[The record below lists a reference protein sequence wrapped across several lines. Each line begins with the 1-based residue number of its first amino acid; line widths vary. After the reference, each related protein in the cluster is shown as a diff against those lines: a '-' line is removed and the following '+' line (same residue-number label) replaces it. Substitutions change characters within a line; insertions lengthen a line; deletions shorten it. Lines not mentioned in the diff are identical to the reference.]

1 VDVIGAN
8 IMSLSDLAIR
18 QAKEGPKLRKLSDGG
33 GLQLWIKP
41 NGSKLWC
48 LAYRGTDG
56 KQKKYSIGPYPTVTL
71 QEARNKREE
80 AKRLL
85 LAGLDPVTHNRTEK
99 ANKAIAEAN
108 NAANTFAAIAA
119 ELLDK
124 KRREGKAPN
133 TIGKR
138 EWLYSLAGEAFGK
151 RPIADITSPEVLKA
165 LRVVEGKGHLET
177 ARRMRS
183 AIGEVFRYAIATQ
196 RASHDPTFA
205 LRGALA
211 EPKVE
216 HRAAILEPE
225 AIGALLRAI
234 DGFNGQPT
242 TVAALKLMAILF
254 PRPGELRQAEWKE
267 FDLER
272 AVWTIPAARMKMR
285 REHRVPLPRQAIAV
299 LESLLPLSGNQ
310 TLVLPSTVSVK
321 RPMSENTINS
331 ALRRMGFKKEEMT
344 AHGFRAMATT
354 FLNESGKFSRD
365 AIDRA
370 LSHQEPNAVRR
381 AYVRSDH
388 WEERVRMAAWWADKL
403 DTLRDG
409 GKVVAF
415 PKAGA

>member
-1 VDVIGAN
+1 
-8 IMSLSDLAIR
+8 MSLSDLAIR

-108 NAANTFAAIAA
+108 NAANTFASIAA
-119 ELLDK
+119 DLLDK
-124 KRREGKAPN
+124 KRREGKASN

-138 EWLYSLAGEAFGK
+138 EWLYGLAGDAFGK

-216 HRAAILEPE
+216 HRAAILEPQ

-242 TVAALKLMAILF
+242 TIAALKLMAILF

-310 TLVLPSTVSVK
+310 TLVLPGTVSVK
-321 RPMSENTINS
+321 RPMSENTING

-370 LSHQEPNAVRR
+370 LSHQEQNAVRR

-409 GKVVAF
+409 AKILAFLDTGKR
-415 PKAGA
+415 